1 MKPCRLRKTFNPRA
15 MNPNRILFSV
25 LALWAFFFLGACGG
39 DEAPAEESAAP
50 EEPKPEEQAAAE
62 ETLEPEP
69 EPVVIPNP
77 NGVYVPTGQ
86 LHNDKPVYANGE
98 GFFMWTN
105 GSIWKIS
112 DKVGGGRTVSTGEA
126 GINDKWTK
134 GTARFYPDKAN
145 EQDALF
151 RLAVAYQGAQ
161 DDNPNAIRL
170 FERFVQ
176 KFPDHAEVPAAY
188 LSLGDLA
195 ISEVKQDEQ
204 PSFSQISKAR
214 QSYALVRE
222 KSQQIRLLTD
232 ATFNEGGL
240 LERVAGNPE
249 GLVDH
254 MLGFD
259 KNQDDVLQS
268 AEFSAARAEL
278 NATSGTL
285 SDYDINSDKSIDY
298 EELFNFCEALCYSQ
312 MEALY
317 RDYNEKYGDSEGA
330 RVSEATQYIGLA
342 CEKQGRPSEMLK
354 IYYKDI
360 EKFGN
365 DPNNVGVDG
374 ILKKYADKYKQYDD
388 LYGQTLELLE
398 KVQTPSA
405 AISFEYTNRKGVQE
419 TISGTV
425 KEILEDRRKL
435 LPWLSASFKGMD
447 SKISTEV
454 AQYRAAIFVNPDYSA
469 KFKGYLR
476 KYKGLRQNFPSDLS
490 PAKAFASLFQQ
501 AQSSGQRALEL
512 RMRAT
517 LEKAGSSVG
526 SGYTPQRSDFP
537 VASPGV
543 LVWMAGKL
551 ISQNATDDAI
561 AAMERLVQ
569 VYGET
574 GGEFLFDAHYM
585 IGKAKQKQRDFGLSA
600 AHYEQALAN
609 SSWHENSH
617 DARIRRGE
625 SLFEVG
631 KTSKDKDTLEAA
643 FSSFKEVRK
652 DSDEASLEQ
661 RAQSSFMMGECRKA
675 QRDYGAACVFYME
688 TYLNFPSAVT
698 WAPKAFEQA
707 IACYE
712 QTGQADQI
720 SRVNKEFVAWQRKF
734 LK

>member
-1 MKPCRLRKTFNPRA
+1 LK
-15 MNPNRILFSV
+15 
-25 LALWAFFFLGACGG
+25 
-39 DEAPAEESAAP
+39 
-50 EEPKPEEQAAAE
+50 
-62 ETLEPEP
+62 
-69 EPVVIPNP
+69 
-77 NGVYVPTGQ
+77 
-86 LHNDKPVYANGE
+86 
-98 GFFMWTN
+98 
-105 GSIWKIS
+105 GS
-112 DKVGGGRTVSTGEA
+112 
-126 GINDKWTK
+126 
-134 GTARFYPDKAN
+134 
-145 EQDALF
+145 
-151 RLAVAYQGAQ
+151 
-161 DDNPNAIRL
+161 
-170 FERFVQ
+170 
-176 KFPDHAEVPAAY
+176 
-188 LSLGDLA
+188 
-195 ISEVKQDEQ
+195 
-204 PSFSQISKAR
+204 
-214 QSYALVRE
+214 
-222 KSQQIRLLTD
+222 
-232 ATFNEGGL
+232 
-240 LERVAGNPE
+240 
-249 GLVDH
+249 
-254 MLGFD
+254 
-259 KNQDDVLQS
+259 
-268 AEFSAARAEL
+268 
-278 NATSGTL
+278 
-285 SDYDINSDKSIDY
+285 
-298 EELFNFCEALCYSQ
+298 
-312 MEALY
+312 
-317 RDYNEKYGDSEGA
+317 
-330 RVSEATQYIGLA
+330 
-342 CEKQGRPSEMLK
+342 
-354 IYYKDI
+354 
-360 EKFGN
+360 
-365 DPNNVGVDG
+365 
-374 ILKKYADKYKQYDD
+374 
-388 LYGQTLELLE
+388 
-398 KVQTPSA
+398 
-405 AISFEYTNRKGVQE
+405 
-419 TISGTV
+419 
-425 KEILEDRRKL
+425 
-435 LPWLSASFKGMD
+435 
-447 SKISTEV
+447 
-454 AQYRAAIFVNPDYSA
+454 
-469 KFKGYLR
+469 
-476 KYKGLRQNFPSDLS
+476 
-490 PAKAFASLFQQ
+490 
-501 AQSSGQRALEL
+501 SSGQRALEL

-551 ISQNATDDAI
+551 IAQNATDDAI